1 MPFPVTIRRDC
12 SLNDLATI
20 HRSGGSVMKSP
31 HIGNMY
37 PNNLA
42 VGALGIPLNCYD
54 RTIGRKD
61 RNFHPHRVICGGRS
75 EVIALDGIDRL
86 TTHAIVDR
94 PSQLAPEWFSVGTR
108 VADGHMAA
116 LRAALPTAECVT
128 YTDWLRERADRIT
141 AVLEV
146 ITDAFPSIWE
156 RLVTPDGHVVDYRVR
171 NWAVVQQIGVYGV
184 TSDAPSG
191 LIVPNVVNILLD
203 GVLECLSRG
212 VTEVYHCSGPDMVRY
227 IGELEAQLHTLYD
240 TVRTRLGWGLPDTLR
255 FHLVP
260 VAEMRFVVPERRRAA
275 LDELV
280 ASWCDVQALKRI
292 QAERMREAT
301 DDERQDA
308 ITACVAA
315 RDRSM
320 ARVRDAIVAC
330 PEIFYRI
337 EDANCTTQYDLLAEQ
352 ETVYVPPWAA
362 AAPMRDID
370 DAMGFFRRA
379 DPRQRLAIVSD
390 AS

>member
-1 MPFPVTIRRDC
+1 
-12 SLNDLATI
+12 
-20 HRSGGSVMKSP
+20 MKTP

-54 RTIGRKD
+54 RTIGRMDK
-61 RNFHPHRVICGGRS
+61 NFHPHRVIRGGAS

-86 TTHAIVDR
+86 TTHAVVDR
-94 PSQLAPEWFSVGTR
+94 PSRLAPEWFPIGTR

-116 LRAALPTAECVT
+116 LRAALPMAECIA

-146 ITDAFPSIWE
+146 ITDAFPSLWE
-156 RLVTPDGHVVDYRVR
+156 RLVHPDGRVVDYRVR
-171 NWAVVQQIGVYGV
+171 NWSVVQAIGVYGI

-203 GVLECLSRG
+203 GVLECVSRG

-227 IGELEAQLHTLYD
+227 IGELEDRLHALYD
-240 TVRTRLGWGLPDTLR
+240 TVRSRLGWGLPETLR

-260 VAEMRFVVPERRRAA
+260 VADMRFAVPERRRAA

-280 ASWCDVQALKRI
+280 ASWRDFQTVKRR
-292 QAERMREAT
+292 QAEHMREVS
-301 DDERQDA
+301 DDERQAA
-308 ITACVAA
+308 ITACVAE
-315 RDRSM
+315 RDHTM

-337 EDANCTTQYDLLAEQ
+337 EAANCTSQYDLLAERT
-352 ETVYVPPWAA
+352 TVYVPPWAA
-362 AAPMRDID
+362 AAPMHEID
-370 DAMGFFRRA
+370 AAMGFFRRA
-379 DPRQRLAIVSD
+379 DPRARLAITRDV
-390 AS
+390 A